1 MSSQEQEAS
10 MNEEA
15 QRSISPGAAEIGVA
29 SWERCLC
36 FTMRC
41 HQRYWYVQR
50 DPEQRDL
57 WRIGLA
63 PGEEGWRV
71 AAVAPLCP
79 LCGDILLTSAPVAPA
94 ELATSS

>member
-1 MSSQEQEAS
+1 MSSQEQEKS

-15 QRSISPGAAEIGVA
+15 QLSRAPGASEIGEA

-36 FTMRC
+36 FTARC
-41 HQRYWYVQR
+41 HQRCWYVQR

-79 LCGDILLTSAPVAPA
+79 LCGGILLTSAPIAPA
-94 ELATSS
+94 ESHPSS

>member
-1 MSSQEQEAS
+1 MIKED
-10 MNEEA
+10 
-15 QRSISPGAAEIGVA
+15 

-36 FTMRC
+36 FTARC
-41 HQRYWYVQR
+41 QQRSWYVQR
-50 DPEQRDL
+50 DREQRDL

-79 LCGDILLTSAPVAPA
+79 LCGIILLTSAPVTPV
-94 ELATSS
+94 ELHTSS